1 MSCESKSAGSSST
14 PLPISPLTAFSF
26 RLRSISR
33 RTRDVTSRPVP
44 QNGVMH
50 PKGIDFFLVGEPLAG
65 GEDRRRGRQERVTA
79 GRLTSSP
86 LKGGCCY
93 GKRHKVQAPKTNTV
107 MRLVGRESGKC
118 LARQQQSLGSLGNDH
133 IWNVEACQSQ

>member
-1 MSCESKSAGSSST
+1 
-14 PLPISPLTAFSF
+14 
-26 RLRSISR
+26 
-33 RTRDVTSRPVP
+33 
-44 QNGVMH
+44 MH

-107 MRLVGRESGKC
+107 MRLVGRESGPVKSSRVMH
-118 LARQQQSLGSLGNDH
+118 LWPPVILDGGKTQRP
-133 IWNVEACQSQ
+133 